1 MIVPRG
7 ALPDAAAV
15 AAHYDELD
23 EFYRSLWGIHL
34 HHGYWISGRES
45 PEEAVVNLTRLV
57 ADYAAMKPGHRV
69 CDLGCGYG
77 AAALMWQREHGVAV
91 TGVTI
96 SAKQFAHATSAARAV
111 PEIEFRQA
119 DACDTGLASASF
131 DIVTAIESSEHMG
144 DKMVFFSEAYRLLRA
159 GGRCVVAAWLT
170 RGHPSTREA
179 KYLLDPICSEG
190 RLPSMASAA
199 EYCAFLQNS
208 GFSDIAFADLTARVK
223 KTWTIGTA
231 RIVRRFFSD
240 AGFRHFLSNPEFPNR
255 IFVNAVFRIWLAY
268 RIGAMRF
275 GLFCAYK

>member
-7 ALPDAAAV
+7 ALPDVAAV

-23 EFYRSLWGIHL
+23 DFYRALWGTHL
-34 HHGYWISGRES
+34 HHGYWLSRRES
-45 PEEAVVNLTRLV
+45 PEQAVINLTRLV
-57 ADYAAMKPGHRV
+57 SAYAAMKPGDRV

-77 AAALMWQREHGVAV
+77 AAALMWQREHGVTV

-96 SAKQFAHATSAARAV
+96 SEKQFAYATSAARAIPDV
-111 PEIEFRQA
+111 QFRQA
-119 DACDTGLASASF
+119 DACDTGLPSASV
-131 DIVTAIESSEHMG
+131 DIVTAIESSEHMA

-170 RGHPSTREA
+170 RENPSTRET

-199 EYCAFLQNS
+199 EYYALLQNS
-208 GFSDIAFADLTARVK
+208 GFADIAFVDFTARVK
-223 KTWTIGTA
+223 KTWTFVAA
-231 RIVRRFFSD
+231 RLVRRFLSD
-240 AGFRHFLSNPEFPNR
+240 AAFRRFLADPEFSNR
-255 IFVNAVFRIWLAY
+255 IFVKAVFRIWLAY